1 MLVSR
6 PAARNPAAA
15 AAIATTTRTER
26 TRGIFIVSLHRVGA
40 TSSPGPVTH
49 AAVAVDALRR
59 LALAVAA
66 AQDVVDEVLVAALA
80 VALEDARV
88 ARRDLDR
95 LVEVLEREALRVA
108 IAVVRLRQ
116 VLGDRVVGEMAVD
129 AAGRAVVRPLGRRGV
144 LVVHDVAVRA
154 GARVGREVAEAL
166 ADGESERAAS
176 RRGPPTR
183 RRGGRPLPP
192 ARRAD
197 PSRPCTP
204 GTSPRAPL
212 ASGSS
217 EHERDVELDDTEVA
231 AGHGGVQRPSVA
243 EAGSQPAIARL
254 EVQP

>member
-40 TSSPGPVTH
+40 TSSPGPVSH

-129 AAGRAVVRPLGRRGV
+129 AAGRAVVRPLGPRGV

-166 ADGESERAAS
+166 AVAERERADS
-176 RRGPPTR
+176 R
-183 RRGGRPLPP
+183 
-192 ARRAD
+192 RRAD
-197 PSRPCTP
+197 EEGDHSPQREEPTHRVLARREPRHGHLSGAGRQNTS
-204 GTSPRAPL
+204 GTSSWTIPKWRRDMGASSARA
-212 ASGSS
+212 
-217 EHERDVELDDTEVA
+217 
-231 AGHGGVQRPSVA
+231 
-243 EAGSQPAIARL
+243 
-254 EVQP
+254 